1 MRQLSAGGLGKGEA
15 LGAFDILTTLQLKDT
30 ELPAIV
36 PPDLG
41 NTESREN
48 WQLIQGRAGDLDFDH
63 QVRGWIN
70 GGVDVNLAVHPRGA
84 LDVETHVGLES
95 TLKLAAFE
103 GRRAEVLDV
112 DPQSVGQHLD
122 QQAQRLFVPFVFCR
136 RAHDLQ
142 HPTVESETGRRGINV
157 VGKKM
162 PRRPVSLSTVGCW
175 RS

>member
-48 WQLIQGRAGDLDFDH
+48 WQPIQGRAGDLDFDH

-70 GGVDVNLAVHPRGA
+70 GGGDVNLAVHPRGA
-84 LDVETHVGLES
+84 LDVETHVRLGS

-103 GRRAEVLDV
+103 RRRGEGFEV
-112 DPQSVGQHLD
+112 DPQSVRQHLR
-122 QQAQRLFVPFVFCR
+122 QP
-136 RAHDLQ
+136 AH
-142 HPTVESETGRRGINV
+142 
-157 VGKKM
+157 
-162 PRRPVSLSTVGCW
+162 RPL
-175 RS
+175 